1 MVRKNEFITEIVKK
15 VDGLTKKDTAI
26 ILDAISET
34 ITECLVAGGKGEKIN
49 LPGLG
54 SLEVRERAG
63 REGRNPQ
70 TGEKIDIPAKL
81 YVKFKASKAFK
92 DAIAE

>member
-1 MVRKNEFITEIVKK
+1 MVRKNEFITAIVKK

-70 TGEKIDIPAKL
+70 TGEAMTIAASKTP
-81 YVKFKASKAFK
+81 KFKAGKALK
-92 DAIAE
+92 DSIN

>member
-1 MVRKNEFITEIVKK
+1 MVRKNEFITAIVKK

-70 TGEKIDIPAKL
+70 TGTTMSIPASKAP
-81 YVKFKASKAFK
+81 KFKAGKALK
-92 DAIAE
+92 DSIN

>member
-1 MVRKNEFITEIVKK
+1 MVRKNEFITAIVKK

-63 REGRNPQ
+63 RSNSAITIFVATRYRCLN
-70 TGEKIDIPAKL
+70 KL
-81 YVKFKASKAFK
+81 FSE
-92 DAIAE
+92 I

>member
-1 MVRKNEFITEIVKK
+1 MVRKNEFITAITKK

-34 ITECLVAGGKGEKIN
+34 ITECLVAGGEGEKIN

-70 TGEKIDIPAKL
+70 TGETMKIAACKAP
-81 YVKFKASKAFK
+81 KFKAGKALK
-92 DAIAE
+92 DAINE

>member
-1 MVRKNEFITEIVKK
+1 MVRKNEFITAIVKK

-70 TGEKIDIPAKL
+70 SGEPMTIAASKAP
-81 YVKFKASKAFK
+81 KFKAGKALK
-92 DAIAE
+92 DMINN

>member
-1 MVRKNEFITEIVKK
+1 MVRKNEFITAIVKK

-54 SLEVRERAG
+54 SLEVR
-63 REGRNPQ
+63 NPQ

>member
-1 MVRKNEFITEIVKK
+1 MVRKNEFIAKVAEK

-26 ILDAISET
+26 ILDAISEA
-34 ITECLVAGGKGEKIN
+34 ITESLVAGGEGEKLN
-49 LPGLG
+49 FPGIG
-54 SLEVRERAG
+54 SFEVRERAG
-63 REGRNPQ
+63 RVGRNPQ
-70 TGEKIDIPAKL
+70 TGEAIKIPSKL

>member
-1 MVRKNEFITEIVKK
+1 MVRKNEFIAKVAEK

-26 ILDAISET
+26 ILDAISES
-34 ITECLVAGGKGEKIN
+34 ITESLVAGGEGEKLN
-49 LPGLG
+49 FPGIG
-54 SLEVRERAG
+54 SFEVRERAG